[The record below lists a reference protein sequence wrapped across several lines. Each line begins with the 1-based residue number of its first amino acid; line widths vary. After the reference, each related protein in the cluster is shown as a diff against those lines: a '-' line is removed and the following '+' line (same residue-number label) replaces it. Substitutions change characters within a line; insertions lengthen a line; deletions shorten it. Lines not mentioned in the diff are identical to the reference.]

1 MSVAGPLAGKGVLVT
16 RPLEQAGSLML
27 RLQQM
32 SAVPMAFPALA
43 IDGPSQPE
51 MLKARLATVAQYD
64 WLIFVSPI
72 AAQFGMAALNLAA
85 PGAAKRIKAAAVGS
99 GTADA
104 LRAAGCREVI
114 APETGADSE
123 HLLALPEFADLA
135 GRQVLILRGEDGREL
150 IADHLRARG
159 AAVDYAACYRRLCP
173 NTDPAPLLQ
182 ALAQQRLQAL
192 TVFSRE
198 TLDNLLQLIGSESVQ
213 LLRELPLFAPHR
225 RIAEHAQSLNFAR
238 AIATGPGESGLLAG
252 LVEYFRHD

>member
-16 RPLEQAGSLML
+16 RPREQAGSLML

-32 SAVPMAFPALA
+32 SALPMAFPALA

-51 MLKARLATVAQYD
+51 TLKARLATVGQYD
-64 WLIFVSPI
+64 WLIFVSPT
-72 AAQFGMAALNLAA
+72 AAQFGMAALHQASPSAA
-85 PGAAKRIKAAAVGS
+85 MRIKAAAVGS

-104 LRAAGCREVI
+104 LRAAGCCEVI
-114 APETGADSE
+114 APVSGADSE
-123 HLLALPEFADLA
+123 HLLALPEFASLA
-135 GRQVLILRGEDGREL
+135 GRRVLILRGEDGREL
-150 IADHLRARG
+150 IAEQLRARG
-159 AAVDYAACYRRLCP
+159 ATVDYAACYRRVCP
-173 NTDPAPLLQ
+173 NSDPAPLRQ

-198 TLDNLLQLIGSESVQ
+198 TLDNLLQLIGADSVQ
-213 LLRELPLFAPHR
+213 MLRELPLFAPHR
-225 RIAEHAQSLNFAR
+225 RIAEHAQALHFAH